1 LLGENIVYEVV
12 LRDPPITEVDFEYS
26 NQTMSMEERRKY
38 KCPENPRATNDFK
51 NFIRAPQ

>member
-26 NQTMSMEERRKY
+26 NQTMLMEERRKY
-38 KCPENPRATNDFK
+38 KCPENPRATND
-51 NFIRAPQ
+51 